1 MRLPGLTVR
10 VAVGAAAGAEGG
22 EINCAN
28 PGISAASLL
37 IDLPPLKTIPEVEEL
52 PAPAAASGMV
62 PVDVVPAAMDLVV
75 VVDDGETLMVARGR
89 VAPTLR
95 LSDNGS
101 LD

>member
-1 MRLPGLTVR
+1 
-10 VAVGAAAGAEGG
+10 
-22 EINCAN
+22 
-28 PGISAASLL
+28 
-37 IDLPPLKTIPEVEEL
+37 
-52 PAPAAASGMV
+52 MV